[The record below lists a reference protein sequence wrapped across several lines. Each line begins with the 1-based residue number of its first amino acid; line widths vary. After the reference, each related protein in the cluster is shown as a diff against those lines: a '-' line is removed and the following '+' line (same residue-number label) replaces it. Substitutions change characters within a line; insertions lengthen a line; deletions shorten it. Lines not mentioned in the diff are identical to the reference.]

1 MLKEITFS
9 VRWARDINWNVYCME
24 WSCQNKKIKE
34 KPETVRKGDYTD
46 QRNEII
52 RGMRVDADEETRET
66 EMTVFV
72 FLCISLYEILVTFW
86 KIFFSE
92 ATCHNYLTLH

>member
-1 MLKEITFS
+1 M
-9 VRWARDINWNVYCME
+9 
-24 WSCQNKKIKE
+24 
-34 KPETVRKGDYTD
+34 G
-46 QRNEII
+46 
-52 RGMRVDADEETRET
+52 VDADEETRET

-86 KIFFSE
+86 KKFFSE